1 MLFSN
6 GSIFTSVLLNI
17 CFPIKKIIQKSKA
30 HIFQK
35 IILLYQ
41 CKLRRTSFSIVGFHN
56 VESQLVDF
64 LLMKLY
70 ADLNSGQSS
79 CTKILPII
87 VPVLSRTKRVVHR
100 CANITQQKPCFVG
113 CTGRHSAVA
122 MTRPKQR
129 DDHTWPLTCIKGR
142 KVKIKVVD
150 HLLPH
155 DRLMH
160 AKLFTN
166 AKQTLVCGN
175 DFQTKKDLIHLFWS
189 VPHNMIFSLS

>member
-70 ADLNSGQSS
+70 ADLNSG
-79 CTKILPII
+79 
-87 VPVLSRTKRVVHR
+87 
-100 CANITQQKPCFVG
+100 
-113 CTGRHSAVA
+113 
-122 MTRPKQR
+122 
-129 DDHTWPLTCIKGR
+129 
-142 KVKIKVVD
+142 
-150 HLLPH
+150 
-155 DRLMH
+155 
-160 AKLFTN
+160 
-166 AKQTLVCGN
+166 
-175 DFQTKKDLIHLFWS
+175 
-189 VPHNMIFSLS
+189 